1 MKRTLATIGLTAAL
15 TMVMSTAAIAAESPI
30 CGGLDL
36 GDGDPIA
43 NHGEHVTRHYVFGHD
58 GTNAAGGAELPG
70 GPGPAFH
77 FENGIAPGASFCLPQ
92 SKSFGFHFGA

>member
-15 TMVMSTAAIAAESPI
+15 TMVMSTAAIAAESPT
-30 CGGLDL
+30 CGGLNL
-36 GDGDPIA
+36 GDGTIA

-58 GTNAAGGAELPG
+58 GTNAAGGAAVPG
-70 GPGPAFH
+70 GPAAGGH
-77 FENGIAPGASFCLPQ
+77 FDAGVAPGASFCLPQ

>member
-1 MKRTLATIGLTAAL
+1 MKRTIATIGLTAAL
-15 TMVMSTAAIAAESPI
+15 VMVMSTAAIAAGSPT

-58 GTNAAGGAELPG
+58 GTNAAGGAALPG

-77 FENGIAPGASFCLPQ
+77 FENGIAPGASFCVEQ
-92 SKSFGFHFGA
+92 SQVDGWHVGD